1 MKKLSF
7 LLILFI
13 TACSWSQTT
22 ADKYDQAMAAFN
34 NRQFST
40 AVRLFDDFF
49 TEYNLT
55 DEQFAAA
62 KYYYSDALLSLGEK
76 NAAAAGFE
84 FIVNNFDWSAFRYK
98 SLYKLGII
106 YFEEGMYDE
115 SRKNLKKLLDEYPE
129 TEHTGSA
136 LYWIG
141 ESYTKQNRLQ
151 EAISFLEEA
160 VNNKR
165 NNKYID
171 YTIYTLA
178 SAYEKTGDY
187 EKAVHYYDQLLSYHG
202 DSPLALSAQ
211 IRIGICY
218 FKLKDYQSSIL
229 ELNNPSLTSLPSDTY
244 AESLY
249 LLANS
254 YYRVKEYDNAERTYN
269 AVIESFPSSDV
280 FRDSK
285 YGLAWCYFQQN
296 KFNEAYSVF
305 NSISEGDDTIAVKSF
320 YWKAEAKRY
329 SGKVD
334 EAFRLYEEFLKR
346 YPGSGL
352 AEAVRYQL
360 GGYYFEN
367 RDYINS
373 ESYLTAASKSDVPGV
388 RARALTMLGE
398 VSLNKKD
405 YNNAVNRFKDAIDVI
420 DVKGEITN
428 RAKLGLGTTYYYQGN
443 YNDAV
448 DYLKRLD
455 EPGNGVEND
464 KINFYLAESYYALG
478 KYSDALKSYNSIS
491 SDDTL
496 LAGQALYGKAY
507 CYFNLNNFGNAAELF
522 SDFVKKHRKNKR
534 VVDARLRLADSYYA
548 TKNYAAASRIYKDLF
563 ASNTTSIDNPYG
575 YYQFAQ
581 ALYKAGNTDEAM
593 AEFNNLQKKFPQSD
607 YAQGS
612 LYTIGW
618 IYFQK
623 ENFREAIAKY
633 HELMKVY
640 PSSSLVP
647 LAWYSIGDSYF
658 NQAKYDS
665 AIANYEKVITL
676 FPSSGYVFD
685 AVNGIQYSYVAK
697 NEPEKAVQLIDNF
710 VSKNPG
716 LSFSDQLFF
725 KKGETYYSM
734 REYEKA
740 KLSYKEFVS
749 NYPSSKLVPDAYYW
763 IGKSAQNLGQ
773 NEEAVFNFKRV
784 FDSYPKSEAA
794 GAAVLEI
801 GTIYSNMKDY
811 NSAIEI
817 YDKALDKIPKSPR
830 IAEILFMKG
839 VAYGNKKDP
848 DNAYSVFQDVVQ
860 YYSGTIF
867 AEKAKLELGLIELAA
882 GRYSNAEFY
891 FKNLADSRSD
901 DIGAEAQYYLGTALA
916 EAGNTIDAI
925 SALERV
931 RTIFSAYEE
940 WLTKS
945 YMKLGDIYTG
955 QEEYDK
961 AKEYYRSVLSKH
973 KGDQYGQEAQSK
985 LRKLK

>member
-1 MKKLSF
+1 MKKLTF
-7 LLILFI
+7 LLLLIV
-13 TACSWSQTT
+13 TSCAWPQTT
-22 ADKYDQAMAAFN
+22 ADKYDRAMTAYDN
-34 NRQFST
+34 KQYST
-40 AVRLFDDFF
+40 AVRLFDEFF

-76 NAAAAGFE
+76 SAAAAGFE

-106 YFEEGMYDE
+106 YFGEEKYDE
-115 SRKNLKKLLDEYPE
+115 SRKNLKQLLDEYPE

-151 EAISFLEEA
+151 DAITFLEEA

-178 SAYEKTGDY
+178 NAYEKTGDY
-187 EKAVHYYDQLLSYHG
+187 EKAVHYYDQLLSYHSE
-202 DSPLALSAQ
+202 SPLALSAQ
-211 IRIGICY
+211 IRIGVCY

-229 ELNNPSLTSLPSDTY
+229 ELNNPTLTNLPPDTY

-254 YYRVKEYDNAERTYN
+254 YYRVQQYDDAERTYN
-269 AVIESFPSSDV
+269 AVIENFPSADV

-285 YGLAWCYFQQN
+285 YGLGWCYFQQ
-296 KFNEAYSVF
+296 KKYNEAYSVF
-305 NSISEGDDTIAVKSF
+305 NSLSEGNDTTAVKSF
-320 YWKAEAKRY
+320 YWKAEARRY
-329 SGKVD
+329 SGKDD
-334 EAFRLYEEFLKR
+334 EASSLFREFLKR
-346 YPGSGL
+346 YPGSSL
-352 AEAVRYQL
+352 AEKARYQL

-367 RDYINS
+367 KDYINS
-373 ESYLTAASKSDVPGV
+373 ESYLKAAANSDIPGV

-398 VSLNKKD
+398 VALNKKD
-405 YNNAVNRFKDAIDVI
+405 YDDAVSYFKDAIDVI
-420 DVKGEITN
+420 DVKAEITN
-428 RAKLGLGTTYYYQGN
+428 RAKLGLGTTYYYQGK
-443 YNDAV
+443 YGDAV
-448 DYLKRLD
+448 DYLKLLD
-455 EPGNGVEND
+455 EPGSGVEKD

-478 KYSDALKSYNSIS
+478 KYNDALKSYNYIS
-491 SDDTL
+491 SNDTL

-507 CYFNLNNFGNAAELF
+507 CYFNLSSFGNAAELF
-522 SDFVKKHRKNKR
+522 SDFIKKYRKNKR
-534 VVDARLRLADSYYA
+534 VVDAKLRLADSYYGS
-548 TKNYAAASRIYKDLF
+548 KNYAAASRIYKDLF
-563 ASNTTSIDNPYG
+563 AGGSASIDNPYG

-581 ALYKAGNTDEAM
+581 ALYKAGNTDDAIT
-593 AEFNNLQKKFPQSD
+593 EFNNLQQKFPQSD

-612 LYTIGW
+612 MYTIGW

-623 ENFREAIAKY
+623 ENFKEAIAKY

-640 PSSSLVP
+640 PNSSLVP

-676 FPSSGYVFD
+676 YPSSGYVFD

-697 NEPEKAVQLIDNF
+697 NQPEKAVQLIDNF
-710 VSKNPG
+710 VSRNPG

-725 KKGETYYSM
+725 KKGEIYYSM

-740 KLSYKEFVS
+740 ELSYKEFVS
-749 NYPSSKLVPDAYYW
+749 DYPSSKQVPDAYYW

-773 NEEAVFNFKRV
+773 NEEAIHNFKRV

-801 GTIYSNMKDY
+801 GTIYNNMQDY
-811 NSAIEI
+811 DSAIDI
-817 YDKALDKIPKSPR
+817 YDKALDKIPSSPR

-839 VAYGNKKDP
+839 NTYVNKKDP

-867 AEKAKLELGLIELAA
+867 ADKAKLELGLIELAA

-901 DIGAEAQYYLGTALA
+901 DIGAEAQYYLGMTLD
-916 EAGNTIDAI
+916 EEGNTLDAI
-925 SALERV
+925 DALERV
-931 RTIFSAYEE
+931 RTIFSAYDE

-945 YMKLGDIYTG
+945 YMKLGEIYTR
-955 QEEYDK
+955 QEDYDK
-961 AKEYYRSVLSKH
+961 AKEYYRSVLAKH
-973 KGDQYGQEAQSK
+973 KGDQFGNEAQSK